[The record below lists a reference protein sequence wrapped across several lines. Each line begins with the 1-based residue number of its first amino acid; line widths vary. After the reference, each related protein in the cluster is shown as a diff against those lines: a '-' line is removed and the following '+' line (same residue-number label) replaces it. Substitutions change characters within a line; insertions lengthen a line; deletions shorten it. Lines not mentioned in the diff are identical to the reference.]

1 MKIPFFSLERQHQQ
15 IRKQLDA
22 AFEQIVLGGNFIL
35 GDSVQ
40 LFEQQYADFQ
50 AVRHCASVA
59 NGFDALFISLKALG
73 IGIGDEVI
81 VPSHTC
87 FATWLAV
94 SRTGAVPIPV
104 EVNLDDFTIDVSAI
118 SAACTPRTKAIV
130 PVHLY
135 GHPCAMPKLMEVAT
149 KLDLMVVEDN
159 AQAHGASINGRLTGS
174 WGQLSA
180 TSFYPTKNLGALGDG
195 GAILT
200 DKQEL
205 YDWIKSYR
213 NYGSVVKDHHAL
225 QGVNS
230 RLDELQ
236 AAILKVKLTQ
246 LAGWNNVRREH
257 AKLYSENL
265 AGVGDL
271 VLPSMGDDSAL
282 PVFHLYVIQTNYRD
296 KLKEFLQA
304 EGVGTAIHYPLPIHL
319 QPAFENLGYKKGSLP
334 VAEKLSQT
342 VLSLP
347 IWPELQP
354 QEIEIV
360 CERIKKFFANYL

>member
-22 AFEQIVLGGNFIL
+22 AFGQIVLDGNFIL
-35 GDSVQ
+35 DDQVA
-40 LFEQQYADFQ
+40 LFEQQYADFH
-50 AVRHCASVA
+50 AMRHCASVA

-73 IGIGDEVI
+73 IGVADEVV

-94 SRTGAVPIPV
+94 SRTGATPIPV
-104 EVNLDDFTIDVSAI
+104 EVNPTDFTIDVSAI
-118 SAACTPRTKAIV
+118 SAVCTSRTKAIV

-135 GHPCAMPKLMEVAT
+135 GHPCAMPKLMEVAK
-149 KLDLMVVEDN
+149 KLNVSVIEDN
-159 AQAHGASINGRLTGS
+159 AQAHGASINGKLTGS

-200 DKQEL
+200 DDQEL
-205 YDWIKSYR
+205 YDWIKAYR
-213 NYGSVVKDHHAL
+213 NYGSVVKDQHKL

-236 AAILKVKLTQ
+236 AAILNVKLTR
-246 LAGWNNVRREH
+246 LVGWNNARREN
-257 AKLYSENL
+257 AKLYSQIL

-271 VLPSMGDDSAL
+271 VLPSVGDDSIQ
-282 PVFHLYVIQTNYRD
+282 PVFHLYVIQTNFRD
-296 KLKEFLQA
+296 KLKEFLLA
-304 EGVGTAIHYPLPIHL
+304 EGIGTAIHYPVPIHL
-319 QPAFENLGYKKGSLP
+319 QPAFENLGRKKGSLP
-334 VAEKLSQT
+334 IAEKLSQT

-347 IWPELQP
+347 IWPELQH
-354 QEIEIV
+354 QEIEMV
-360 CERIKKFFANYL
+360 CEKIKKFFAI

>member
-1 MKIPFFSLERQHQQ
+1 MEIPFFSLERQHQQ

-35 GDSVQ
+35 AEGVQ
-40 LFEQQYADFQ
+40 LFEQRYADFH
-50 AVRHCASVA
+50 AMRHCASVG

-73 IGIGDEVI
+73 IGIGDEVV

-94 SRTGAVPIPV
+94 SRTGATPIPV
-104 EVNLDDFTIDVSAI
+104 EVNPADFTIDVSAI
-118 SAACTPRTKAIV
+118 SAACTSRTKAIV

-149 KLDLMVVEDN
+149 KLNLMVVEDN
-159 AQAHGASINGRLTGS
+159 AQAHGASINGKLTGS

-180 TSFYPTKNLGALGDG
+180 TSFYPTKNLGAMGDG

-200 DKQEL
+200 DKQA
-205 YDWIKSYR
+205 YCDWIKSYR

-236 AAILKVKLTQ
+236 AAILAVKLAQ
-246 LAGWNNVRREH
+246 LTDRNNVRRGH
-257 AKLYSENL
+257 AKRYYERL

-271 VLPSMGDDSAL
+271 VLPSMGDDTTH
-282 PVFHLYVIQTNYRD
+282 PVFHLYVIQTSYRD
-296 KLKEFLQA
+296 KLKEFLMA
-304 EGVGTAIHYPLPIHL
+304 EGVGTAIHYPVPIHL
-319 QPAFENLGYKKGSLP
+319 QPAFENLGHRRGSLP
-334 VAEKLSQT
+334 IAEKLSQT

-347 IWPELQP
+347 IWPELHP

-360 CERIKKFFANYL
+360 CEKIKKFFANYL